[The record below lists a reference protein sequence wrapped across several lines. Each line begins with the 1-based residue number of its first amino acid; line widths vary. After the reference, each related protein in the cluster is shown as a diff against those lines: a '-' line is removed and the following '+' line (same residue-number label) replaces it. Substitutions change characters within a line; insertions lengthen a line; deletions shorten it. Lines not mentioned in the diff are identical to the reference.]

1 MKSTCGEIIINP
13 EKVKPHKISLVS
25 QRIRLIDGT
34 VRENVNFGLKE
45 EKLSDKLIWKLLDLV
60 QLKSTV
66 EALPLRL
73 DQKIGED
80 AKELS
85 GGQKQR
91 LGIANALNRPFD
103 LLILDEATNA
113 LDRETEENFSTD

>member
-1 MKSTCGEIIINP
+1 M
-13 EKVKPHKISLVS
+13 VS

-34 VRENVNFGLKE
+34 VKENVNFGLKE

-91 LGIANALNRPFD
+91 LV
-103 LLILDEATNA
+103 
-113 LDRETEENFSTD
+113 